1 MSTHVVEEEPSDLVW
16 CGREEDDTAVCEGM
30 TGREGAMRA
39 AQAIAAHQLDAC
51 MKVARDGGAQC
62 KHMCVRGSHRL
73 LLATASSCIDLY
85 LASNVPGPS
94 SGPQP
99 RSSPACAKPVCLKR
113 CDVLRIE
120 NAPPSLCFG

>member
-1 MSTHVVEEEPSDLVW
+1 MVEEQPSDLVW
-16 CGREEDDTAVCEGM
+16 CD
-30 TGREGAMRA
+30 REGERHSRVRGNDRARGGDARSTSMRH
-39 AQAIAAHQLDAC
+39 ISS
-51 MKVARDGGAQC
+51 MDGGAQC